1 MTTNTKRKEIKR
13 DELIIKKNE
22 VLEASYQ
29 IMRSCF
35 VCNFGYNVGE
45 VITHSKVLE
54 ILKNKGMVQN
64 FINSGDLKLLQYVD
78 NQKPSR

>member
-1 MTTNTKRKEIKR
+1 MGHFFYNMTTNTKRKEIKR

-45 VITHSKVLE
+45 AVTHSKAIE
-54 ILKNKGMVQN
+54 ILRNEGMVQN
-64 FINSGDLKLLQYVD
+64 FINSGDLKLL
-78 NQKPSR
+78 